1 MLFLLEDAI
10 KENLLASRL
19 ERFKAA
25 AIDNLIIYVPAVILV
40 SVFPKKEDIPSI
52 AAAALGLYL
61 LVVVLVQGGLLVA
74 RGQTI
79 GKKLVNIQIVR
90 SKDGQN
96 GGFVSNVLLR
106 AIVNSIITL
115 IPLYLLID
123 VLFIFSDT
131 KRCLHDRLAGT
142 IVVKNFAGQE

>member
-1 MLFLLEDAI
+1 MLEDAI

-40 SVFPKKEDIPSI
+40 SVFPKKEDIPGI
-52 AAAALGLYL
+52 AAATLGLYM
-61 LVVVLVQGGLLVA
+61 LVVVLVQGGFLVA

-142 IVVKNFAGQE
+142 IVVKKFAEQE

>member
-1 MLFLLEDAI
+1 MEAI

-40 SVFPKKEDIPSI
+40 SVFPKKEDIPGI
-52 AAAALGLYL
+52 ASVALGLYL

>member
-1 MLFLLEDAI
+1 MLVEAI

-40 SVFPKKEDIPSI
+40 SVFPKKEDIPGI
-52 AAAALGLYL
+52 ASVALGLYL
-61 LVVVLVQGGLLVA
+61 LVVVLVQGGFLVA

>member
-1 MLFLLEDAI
+1 MGVR
-10 KENLLASRL
+10 S
-19 ERFKAA
+19 
-25 AIDNLIIYVPAVILV
+25 
-40 SVFPKKEDIPSI
+40 
-52 AAAALGLYL
+52 
-61 LVVVLVQGGLLVA
+61 A

-106 AIVNSIITL
+106 AIVNSFISL

-123 VLFIFSDT
+123 TVFIFSDT

-142 IVVKNFAGQE
+142 IVVKKIAGQE